1 MVKPIEIPGVGIVNF
16 PDEMDNDAIGTAIQ
30 TKIIPQY
37 QRDNAP
43 SLGERIGQD
52 ASAGIDRYQG
62 GLYRAGQT
70 AAQGLGF
77 DDAATW
83 FGRQAD
89 EQRQQAAAT
98 DTYDARILEAD
109 TFGEGVEGAAEA
121 VVENAPQM
129 AIGLG
134 GAGAG
139 ALAGSAFG
147 PFGTIV
153 GALLGGAAASYP
165 SLVGENAQEQIDRSG
180 SIESPGAAAGYAVP
194 QAALDSFIGLL
205 IPGARGLGG
214 GMISRGIKAA
224 GLGAATEAP
233 TELAQDALTIYQ
245 AGGDPTAPENRTRL
259 LESALIGG
267 IMGGG
272 VGGVTGT
279 VLGPRS
285 EKADPETGLID
296 PATMEQADRENVL
309 FDMANDPE
317 AVEVLRANGIDP
329 TDPEFV
335 SRTEAQ
341 NFLNR
346 IIQRRN
352 QQLSGVV
359 SNRGRTAVPRNVG
372 AGGMDPA
379 QARAEMDAI
388 ASGQLDPNAA
398 NVRTAPP
405 EQLPGVIELGQ
416 RRVDDRATSGTNLG
430 DQGLT
435 DAARLRGEPGLPV
448 VTEAQPNR
456 MTPGE
461 IARARAQNNRQGA
474 GPSGDTLRVGGERLP
489 QTRDDIE
496 SQRQSDQAMRLA
508 DMQRRRS
515 GETVRDTR
523 AAGRPQGGVE
533 SQEQIVLDQG
543 APVRILRTE
552 QNPRTGKISAEVERY
567 DPRTGASES
576 QPYVVDTE
584 KLTTGRY
591 AQDPRSAQEFESAA
605 RPPSI
610 PGVGRADEA
619 LGMPR
624 QTYRT
629 TEEDP
634 MVAGQSGP
642 ASPMGPAPRADRPF
656 QGEGA
661 AQDAPGGPGRGFGA
675 RGRTSA
681 EDIYREFEDRMRQE
695 QEAQARGE
703 QTESQTRAERAQSRY
718 EGMKATGQ
726 PKGKDRDGG
735 WVADEDGYVTSKG
748 GAPIT
753 FAKARGAADW
763 AQKNQTDRWQYD
775 IAPHPTEERKTGLG
789 GKEALYTV
797 TRRQRPNWQ
806 EPVAETESQPDM
818 PEQPTPPKAR
828 PRFKNAE
835 EELRAMSR
843 TGRRPQTLSGWI
855 RSIGGI
861 DPADPLISD
870 VRAITDKAAFRLTS
884 NPARSE
890 TGIGGRPLDTVR
902 EMAVERGFLPE
913 GSTIPDLLEALD
925 QDTAAQNDAGR
936 VYSEQDVGDVTSY
949 LERQRNAE
957 AAERE
962 LADTDLTRYP
972 NLNLAVEDARS
983 RADLRDAIYQA
994 EQRAGDIR
1002 EQRAIDREDTAF
1014 LDAERQAIQD
1024 QSPLRP
1030 RDVDEDIPFDLVAPT
1045 TSARTEATPQGEQ
1058 RLVEGV
1064 APVADADR
1072 VAAGRNA
1079 PMRGGNAPVNDGLF
1093 DVAGRG
1099 QGDLLE
1105 NPIGDDPNNPQW
1117 QATEQAPDQTVEQ
1130 TTGFRDVGRGERT
1143 SQKIDNGVYGTV
1155 RPELTEDGKKAADAA
1170 LKVLKRIAP
1179 RANSRLF
1186 ENLTDENGNVKG
1198 FGVYLNNVINLAL
1211 DSPDIEGTARHEAI
1225 HFLKETGAITPK
1237 QWAVLVE
1244 TARKNNWAEEFDIVA
1259 RYERIGE
1266 KLTPEQVIEESI
1278 AEAYTAWANGD
1289 LKLAPQ
1295 GNAVMRALQR
1305 IFERVRGAVREA
1317 LGYDPDYKDIFSRV
1331 ESGKAD
1337 RGPRVRNVSGVEAA
1351 QGMRPQAPGLS
1362 ETPTEL
1368 AEARPDAVRL
1378 FQSSAPARNRAND
1391 ISQNPVFRPTTWQRL
1406 WGSPIKDVAQ
1416 AGRNLM
1422 SGVDNIVN
1430 TDSDRGVMNRM
1441 SDLPRLLFLSNIASI
1456 ESVRAAYKDNA
1467 PAQTQLNK
1475 ILKTLGSRAGSGE
1488 YRPQGYEEGVD
1499 LRYGMFS
1506 NDLLNALGPAAEDEG
1521 RMRDIR
1527 RILQGTSSGATNNR
1541 APAKRVRKVLD
1552 DIHAYM
1558 KAQGLDVGYAGPNY
1572 FTRMI
1577 DRDAVLDN
1585 REAFIDRA
1593 TQVYQQDQKLNAEDA
1608 RIAANAWFRNITMG
1622 RSLIGNVGGGIAS
1635 GTNIT
1640 KERVF
1645 KTDAPER
1652 LLSEFYEQDPLI
1664 ALREYTL
1671 QAARRGEYAK
1681 RFYRDGKDI
1690 LPEMMGDL
1698 QKTGLDGSA
1707 YRLVENA
1714 VLASL
1719 GRNDYSG
1726 DIGTTAASWLQ
1737 TIGTLTLL
1745 PRATLTSLAEPAT
1758 VAARTGRGG
1767 DAFSAFGST
1776 LKEVASQI
1784 RGNKTKDRQFAEAMG
1799 IVSSALN
1806 DMILQSRFG
1815 GAVESKFQ
1823 QNLTANYFRKI
1834 GLHDY
1839 TMASRVAATKLGR
1852 GYIKSIFDDLD
1863 THPTTAQEIL
1873 NDLGISV
1880 EDVPAMRDWL
1890 NQNNGL
1896 PDENT
1901 ILNSGELGEKYQAA
1915 LTRFARETIQ
1925 APTAAERPRFA
1936 THPIGRMIYGLTSFL
1951 YGFGRNIVGR
1961 AARMSARGLNPRS
1974 DLTKAERAQNLAPLA
1989 GVAAMI
1995 ALHSVVSE
2003 MREQVF
2009 NNERNA
2015 ERTLGEK
2022 AMLGVSRSGVLGPAD
2037 LVLNAVTGLKYQRDL
2052 ANLAV
2057 GPGPGFFLQQ
2067 FQDILGLYT
2076 HNSENTNTAE
2086 RNALKGA
2093 YGLTVMPALT
2103 VMLGLLPPQ
2112 MGLIPA
2118 GIAAFGVA
2126 QGTSPSA
2133 REWAADAIIGKS
2145 DAD

>member
-1 MVKPIEIPGVGIVNF
+1 MPQLIEVPGAGVIEF
-16 PDEMDNDAIGTAIQ
+16 PDGMDDAAITAAIENE
-30 TKIIPQY
+30 IIPQVAKEN
-37 QRDNAP
+37 DPGFGAD
-43 SLGERIGQD
+43 L
-52 ASAGIDRYQG
+52 SAGIDRYQG

-180 SIESPGAAAGYAVP
+180 SIVSPGAAAGYAVP
-194 QAALDSFIGLL
+194 QAALDSLIGLL

-214 GMISRGIKAA
+214 GMVSRGLKAA
-224 GLGAATEAP
+224 GLGAVTEAP

-272 VGGVTGT
+272 VGGVTGA

-285 EKADPETGLID
+285 TKADPETGLID
-296 PATMEQADRENVL
+296 PATLEQADRENVL

-317 AVEVLRANGIDP
+317 VAEVLRANGIDP

-474 GPSGDTLRVGGERLP
+474 GPSGDTLRVGSERLP

-496 SQRQSDQAMRLA
+496 SQRQSEQAMRLA
-508 DMQRRRS
+508 DMQRQRS

-567 DPRTGASES
+567 DPRTGVAES

-591 AQDPRSAQEFESAA
+591 AQDPRSAQEFEGAA

-629 TEEDP
+629 TEGDP

-703 QTESQTRAERAQSRY
+703 QTESQARAERAQPRY

-763 AQKNQTDRWQYD
+763 AQKNQTERWQYD
-775 IAPHPTEERKTGLG
+775 IAPHPTEERKTGPG

-818 PEQPTPPKAR
+818 PEQPANPKAR
-828 PRFKNAE
+828 PRFRNAE

-861 DPADPLISD
+861 DPADPMIGD

-902 EMAVERGFLPE
+902 EMAVDRGFLPE
-913 GSTIPDLLEALD
+913 GSTISDLLEALD
-925 QDTAAQNDAGR
+925 QDTAAQNDAQR
-936 VYSEQDVGDVTSY
+936 VYSQQDVGDVTSY

-962 LADTDLTRYP
+962 LADTDLSRFP
-972 NLNLAVEDARS
+972 NLDLAVENARS
-983 RADLRDAIYQA
+983 RADLQA
-994 EQRAGDIR
+994 E
-1002 EQRAIDREDTAF
+1002 IDR
-1014 LDAERQAIQD
+1014 AERAVAGQEAEVEAQERAAM
-1024 QSPLRP
+1024 QNPPPPQTRN
-1030 RDVDEDIPFDLVAPT
+1030 VDEDIPFGMGDPVAP
-1045 TSARTEATPQGEQ
+1045 RTEPSDISDWYGEDNPA
-1058 RLVEGV
+1058 VS
-1064 APVADADR
+1064 
-1072 VAAGRNA
+1072 
-1079 PMRGGNAPVNDGLF
+1079 
-1093 DVAGRG
+1093 RG
-1099 QGDLLE
+1099 Q
-1105 NPIGDDPNNPQW
+1105 
-1117 QATEQAPDQTVEQ
+1117 TEWLDSKVKRAEEVGYPYITGA
-1130 TTGFRDVGRGERT
+1130 TTGYT
-1143 SQKIDNGVYGTV
+1143 
-1155 RPELTEDGKKAADAA
+1155 KKRLDLPLSAVKS
-1170 LKVLKRIAP
+1170 LK
-1179 RANSRLF
+1179 
-1186 ENLTDENGNVKG
+1186 
-1198 FGVYLNNVINLAL
+1198 
-1211 DSPDIEGTARHEAI
+1211 
-1225 HFLKETGAITPK
+1225 GAT
-1237 QWAVLVE
+1237 
-1244 TARKNNWAEEFDIVA
+1244 
-1259 RYERIGE
+1259 GE
-1266 KLTPEQVIEESI
+1266 KRMPGESQYD
-1278 AEAYTAWANGD
+1278 E
-1289 LKLAPQ
+1289 
-1295 GNAVMRALQR
+1295 LQ
-1305 IFERVRGAVREA
+1305 
-1317 LGYDPDYKDIFSRV
+1317 K
-1331 ESGKAD
+1331 
-1337 RGPRVRNVSGVEAA
+1337 
-1351 QGMRPQAPGLS
+1351 
-1362 ETPTEL
+1362 
-1368 AEARPDAVRL
+1368 
-1378 FQSSAPARNRAND
+1378 
-1391 ISQNPVFRPTTWQRL
+1391 
-1406 WGSPIKDVAQ
+1406 
-1416 AGRNLM
+1416 
-1422 SGVDNIVN
+1422 N
-1430 TDSDRGVMNRM
+1430 TI
-1441 SDLPRLLFLSNIASI
+1441 LLFLS
-1456 ESVRAAYKDNA
+1456 
-1467 PAQTQLNK
+1467 
-1475 ILKTLGSRAGSGE
+1475 G
-1488 YRPQGYEEGVD
+1488 
-1499 LRYGMFS
+1499 
-1506 NDLLNALGPAAEDEG
+1506 
-1521 RMRDIR
+1521 
-1527 RILQGTSSGATNNR
+1527 
-1541 APAKRVRKVLD
+1541 
-1552 DIHAYM
+1552 
-1558 KAQGLDVGYAGPNY
+1558 
-1572 FTRMI
+1572 
-1577 DRDAVLDN
+1577 
-1585 REAFIDRA
+1585 
-1593 TQVYQQDQKLNAEDA
+1593 
-1608 RIAANAWFRNITMG
+1608 
-1622 RSLIGNVGGGIAS
+1622 
-1635 GTNIT
+1635 
-1640 KERVF
+1640 
-1645 KTDAPER
+1645 
-1652 LLSEFYEQDPLI
+1652 
-1664 ALREYTL
+1664 
-1671 QAARRGEYAK
+1671 
-1681 RFYRDGKDI
+1681 
-1690 LPEMMGDL
+1690 
-1698 QKTGLDGSA
+1698 
-1707 YRLVENA
+1707 
-1714 VLASL
+1714 
-1719 GRNDYSG
+1719 
-1726 DIGTTAASWLQ
+1726 
-1737 TIGTLTLL
+1737 
-1745 PRATLTSLAEPAT
+1745 
-1758 VAARTGRGG
+1758 
-1767 DAFSAFGST
+1767 
-1776 LKEVASQI
+1776 
-1784 RGNKTKDRQFAEAMG
+1784 
-1799 IVSSALN
+1799 
-1806 DMILQSRFG
+1806 
-1815 GAVESKFQ
+1815 
-1823 QNLTANYFRKI
+1823 
-1834 GLHDY
+1834 
-1839 TMASRVAATKLGR
+1839 
-1852 GYIKSIFDDLD
+1852 
-1863 THPTTAQEIL
+1863 
-1873 NDLGISV
+1873 
-1880 EDVPAMRDWL
+1880 
-1890 NQNNGL
+1890 
-1896 PDENT
+1896 
-1901 ILNSGELGEKYQAA
+1901 
-1915 LTRFARETIQ
+1915 
-1925 APTAAERPRFA
+1925 
-1936 THPIGRMIYGLTSFL
+1936 
-1951 YGFGRNIVGR
+1951 
-1961 AARMSARGLNPRS
+1961 
-1974 DLTKAERAQNLAPLA
+1974 
-1989 GVAAMI
+1989 
-1995 ALHSVVSE
+1995 
-2003 MREQVF
+2003 
-2009 NNERNA
+2009 
-2015 ERTLGEK
+2015 
-2022 AMLGVSRSGVLGPAD
+2022 
-2037 LVLNAVTGLKYQRDL
+2037 
-2052 ANLAV
+2052 
-2057 GPGPGFFLQQ
+2057 
-2067 FQDILGLYT
+2067 
-2076 HNSENTNTAE
+2076 
-2086 RNALKGA
+2086 
-2093 YGLTVMPALT
+2093 
-2103 VMLGLLPPQ
+2103 
-2112 MGLIPA
+2112 
-2118 GIAAFGVA
+2118 
-2126 QGTSPSA
+2126 
-2133 REWAADAIIGKS
+2133 
-2145 DAD
+2145 